1 MPNSKT
7 LLYIIL
13 GIIFWFVAAMIVRF
27 GGSAIF
33 SEGNPLLLIMFLV
46 AFPVTSVFLYI
57 TMKIGRL
64 QQGELLKPIVI
75 ITVTAAALDGIAMTW
90 FRQLYSNSFEVAFY
104 GSAMILWGVSLGL
117 VSAYI
122 LSNPKTK

>member
-1 MPNSKT
+1 MSNSKT

-33 SEGNPLLLIMFLV
+33 SEGNPLLTIMFLV
-46 AFPVTSVFLYI
+46 TFPVTAIFLWV
-57 TMKIGRL
+57 TMKIGKL
-64 QQGELLKPIVI
+64 KQNELLKPIVI
-75 ITVTAAALDGIAMTW
+75 ITAAAAAFDGIAMTW

-104 GSAMILWGVSLGL
+104 GSALILWGVSLGL
-117 VSAYI
+117 IFSYI
-122 LSNPKTK
+122 LSTSKIK